1 MNYDFDFFF
10 LLGSFPKQLEGL
22 ILTLKL
28 TVASNLIGLSL
39 GFVLALMAMSKNAFI
54 RWPTALFIDFFRCTP
69 ALIQVIWF
77 FYCVPIVFNVY
88 MDGLT
93 LGILAIGFNL
103 ASFNGEAYR
112 ASIQSIPR
120 EQTDASIAL
129 GLSPLQR
136 NIWVVLPQ
144 AFRAS
149 LPVLVANGI
158 GAFQQTA
165 LVAVVALQ
173 DLMYMGKMIA
183 TDTYRPIETFT
194 LVALIYLAFSLPVS
208 QLVEYFER
216 RRKAAM

>member
-1 MNYDFDFFF
+1 MNYDFDLFF
-10 LLGSFPKQLEGL
+10 LQGSFPKLMEGL
-22 ILTLKL
+22 LLTLKL

-39 GFVLALMAMSKNAFI
+39 GFVLALMAMSKNPFI
-54 RWPTALFIDFFRCTP
+54 RWPTTLFIDFFRCTP

-77 FYCVPIVFNVY
+77 FYCIPIVFDVY
-88 MDGLT
+88 MDGLS

-103 ASFNGEAYR
+103 ASFNAESYR

-120 EQTDASIAL
+120 EQNDASIAL

-136 NIWVVLPQ
+136 SIWVILPQ

-173 DLMYMGKMIA
+173 DLMYIGKMIA

-194 LVALIYLAFSLPVS
+194 LVALIYLAISLPVS
-208 QLVEYFER
+208 QLVEYLDR

>member
-1 MNYDFDFFF
+1 MNYDFDLFF
-10 LLGSFPKQLEGL
+10 LQGSFPKLMEGL
-22 ILTLKL
+22 LLTLKL

-39 GFVLALMAMSKNAFI
+39 GFVLALMAMSKNPFI
-54 RWPTALFIDFFRCTP
+54 RWHTTLFIDFFRCTP

-77 FYCVPIVFNVY
+77 FYCIPIVFDVY
-88 MDGLT
+88 MDGLS

-103 ASFNGEAYR
+103 ASFNAESYR

-120 EQTDASIAL
+120 EQNDASIAL

-136 NIWVVLPQ
+136 SIWVILPQ

-194 LVALIYLAFSLPVS
+194 LVALIYLAISLPVS
-208 QLVEYFER
+208 QLVEYLDR

>member
-1 MNYDFDFFF
+1 MNYDFDLFF
-10 LLGSFPKQLEGL
+10 LQGSFPKLMEGL
-22 ILTLKL
+22 LQTLKL

-39 GFVLALMAMSKNAFI
+39 GFVLALMAMSKNPFI
-54 RWPTALFIDFFRCTP
+54 RWPTTLFIDFFRCTP

-77 FYCVPIVFNVY
+77 FYCIPIVFDVY
-88 MDGLT
+88 MDGLS

-103 ASFNGEAYR
+103 ASFNAESYR

-120 EQTDASIAL
+120 EQNDASIAL

-136 NIWVVLPQ
+136 SIWVILPQ

-194 LVALIYLAFSLPVS
+194 LVALIYLAISLPVS
-208 QLVEYFER
+208 QLVEYLDR

>member
-1 MNYDFDFFF
+1 MNYEFNFSQIWA
-10 LLGSFPKQLEGL
+10 GYPKLLEGL
-22 ILTLKL
+22 IVTLQL
-28 TVASNLIGLSL
+28 TVASNIIGLTL
-39 GFVLALMAMSKNAFI
+39 GFVLALMAMTKNPII
-54 RWPTALFIDFFRCTP
+54 RWPASLFIDFFRCTP

-77 FYCVPIVFNVY
+77 FYCVPIVFDVY
-88 MDGLT
+88 MDGLS

-103 ASFNGEAYR
+103 ASFNAEAYR
-112 ASIQSIPR
+112 ASIQAVPR
-120 EQTDASIAL
+120 EHIDASIAL
-129 GLSPLQR
+129 GLSRPQYT
-136 NIWVVLPQ
+136 ISVILPQ

-173 DLMYMGKMIA
+173 DLMYMGRMIA

-194 LVALIYLAFSLPVS
+194 LVALIYLAFSFPVS
-208 QLVEYFER
+208 QLVEHLER

>member
-1 MNYDFDFFF
+1 MNYDFDLFF
-10 LLGSFPKQLEGL
+10 LQGSFPKLMEGL
-22 ILTLKL
+22 LLTLKL

-39 GFVLALMAMSKNAFI
+39 GFVLALMPMSKNPFI
-54 RWPTALFIDFFRCTP
+54 RWPTTLFIDFFRCTP

-77 FYCVPIVFNVY
+77 FYCIPIVFDVY
-88 MDGLT
+88 MDGLS

-103 ASFNGEAYR
+103 ASFNAESYR

-120 EQTDASIAL
+120 EQNDASIAL

-136 NIWVVLPQ
+136 SIWVILPQ

-194 LVALIYLAFSLPVS
+194 LVALIYLAISLPVS
-208 QLVEYFER
+208 QLVEYLDR